1 MRALEDENSK
11 IKEINQADS
20 ASIRDMKTEIAT
32 LNEAN
37 LQCQR
42 RLKEMMIMEQV
53 GGTCFST

>member
-11 IKEINQADS
+11 IKEINHADS

-32 LNEAN
+32 LKSERND
-37 LQCQR
+37 CQR

-53 GGTCFST
+53 GGTCNST